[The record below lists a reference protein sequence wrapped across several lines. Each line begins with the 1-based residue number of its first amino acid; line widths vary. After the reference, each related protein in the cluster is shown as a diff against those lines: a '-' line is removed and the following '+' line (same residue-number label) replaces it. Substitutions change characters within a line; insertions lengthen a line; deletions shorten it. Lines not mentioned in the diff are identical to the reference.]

1 MFIIIKLVLDTLFT
15 ILFAPA
21 IFKQRAG
28 ASNKTM
34 LILYILCFTT
44 AGGLGYS
51 GGELVYG

>member
-44 AGGLGYS
+44 AGALGYS